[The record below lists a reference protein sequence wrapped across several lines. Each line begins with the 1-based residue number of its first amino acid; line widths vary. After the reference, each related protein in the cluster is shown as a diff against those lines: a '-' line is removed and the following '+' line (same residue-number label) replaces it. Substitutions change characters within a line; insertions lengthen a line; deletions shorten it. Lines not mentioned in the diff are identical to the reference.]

1 MQTQIQSVYQSDIS
15 ADGLDELCAAEFI
28 SAYSLTDCPD
38 CQMSQNPRQTDKIL
52 QFCTDNISFG
62 EGEEKKRV
70 VSKRN
75 VDVW

>member
-1 MQTQIQSVYQSDIS
+1 MQIQSVYQPDIS
-15 ADGLDELCAAEFI
+15 MDGLDALCAAEFI
-28 SAYSLTDCPD
+28 SAYSLTNCPD

-52 QFCTDNISFG
+52 QFCTDNTSYG
-62 EGEEKKRV
+62 EGREKRV